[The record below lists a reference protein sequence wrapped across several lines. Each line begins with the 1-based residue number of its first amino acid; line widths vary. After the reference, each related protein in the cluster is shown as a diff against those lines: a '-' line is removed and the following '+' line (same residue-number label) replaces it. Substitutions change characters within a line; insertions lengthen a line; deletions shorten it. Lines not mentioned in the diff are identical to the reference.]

1 MNTKDEW
8 QTVARV
14 HELERLAFCQAI
26 FGRDEMPVVS
36 LIPQMATLPGYDEPQ
51 MVYELDLKAVTD
63 EQRQRLIDVLAD
75 KFDLSPELVA
85 DELDRHGVPILA
97 SDVSVSSCDR
107 ALVMGA
113 IL

>member
-1 MNTKDEW
+1 MNTKDDW

-14 HELERLAFCQAI
+14 HEPERLAFCRAV

-36 LIPQMATLPGYDEPQ
+36 FIPQMATLPGYDEPQ
-51 MVYELDLKAVTD
+51 MVYELDLKAMTD
-63 EQRQRLIDVLAD
+63 EQRQRLIKALAD

-85 DELDRHGVPILA
+85 DKLAGEGVPILA
-97 SDVSVSSCDR
+97 DDVSVSSSDR